1 MTRGPHSDGRSA
13 LAGVCVSG
21 ALAGGTCRERSPRAR
36 RRQFARRRGA
46 PDLDRAALPRADA
59 GRQRRRLH
67 RVYASLPAR
76 ADERLRCDRREPAHG
91 LRLLRRR
98 ADPALA
104 AKQTFPNA
112 SGLVAGRSY
121 RVKITF
127 CRTKTPERAT
137 SARSSGGAPA
147 HTAKVP
153 CDRRTFTSLRA
164 GLHRRF
170 APPG

>member
-1 MTRGPHSDGRSA
+1 MTRGPTATAVVA
-13 LAGVCVSG
+13 LAGVCVLG
-21 ALAGGTCRERSPRAR
+21 ALAGGPAASGAGAPAGASSRVVAERQISIERLYLGLTPGGNVGVYIAYTPRYPRELTSVSVAIGASPRMVYGFYDGG
-36 RRQFARRRGA
+36 QI
-46 PDLDRAALPRADA
+46 
-59 GRQRRRLH
+59 LH
-67 RVYASLPAR
+67 SPL
-76 ADERLRCDRREPAHG
+76 
-91 LRLLRRR
+91 
-98 ADPALA
+98 
-104 AKQTFPNA
+104 KQTFPNA

-137 SARSSGGAPA
+137 SAGSAGGAPA
-147 HTAKVP
+147 HIAKVP